1 LNVNASKPGGNF
13 PKHYLILK
21 VHILV
26 FRKEIEKV
34 QTIVIKIGSRILTS
48 DGHRQR
54 LTHIVDDIAALHKHG
69 LRVIIVSSG
78 AIAHG
83 MSVLKMEKRPTTI
96 PLKQACAAIGQNK
109 LMQMYD
115 QYFSKHSII
124 IGQVLLTWDDLKSKK
139 RYLNLR
145 NTFFQ
150 LLDHESIPIVNEN
163 DSVGVEEI
171 RFGNNDI
178 LGAQIALLAQA
189 DVFVN
194 LTDVGGLYDKN
205 PHTDVTAK
213 HIPVV
218 SQFSTS
224 LHQLADEKKSE
235 ISVGGMS
242 TKLKAAEIVTRAGIY
257 AIIGDGYDQ
266 RIRDVILNEHCAT
279 LFLPSKR
286 RMSSMRRWI
295 AFSGSSAGKITVD
308 SGAERAILK
317 MGKSLLPAGIKRCEG
332 SFKSGDM
339 VQIFNEQNQPVAKGL
354 VNYTS
359 EEISTIAGCKTG
371 QITEKLGHKSF
382 DEVIHRD
389 NMVLI

>member
-1 LNVNASKPGGNF
+1 M
-13 PKHYLILK
+13 
-21 VHILV
+21 V

-48 DGHRQR
+48 DGYRHR
-54 LTHIVDDIAALHKHG
+54 LTHLVEDIAALHNLG
-69 LRVIIVSSG
+69 MRVIVVSSG

-83 MSVLKMEKRPTTI
+83 MNELNLHKRPSTI

-109 LMQMYD
+109 LMQIYD
-115 QYFSKHSII
+115 HYFAKYEIV

-150 LLDHESIPIVNEN
+150 LLDNRCIPIVNEN

-205 PHTDVTAK
+205 PHTDTSAK

-218 SQFSTS
+218 SQFSS
-224 LHQLADEKKSE
+224 SVHQLANEKKSE

-266 RIRDVILNEHCAT
+266 RIRDVILDEHCAT

-286 RMSSMRRWI
+286 RMSSLRRWI

-308 SGAERAILK
+308 TGAERAIVK
-317 MGKSLLPAGIKRCEG
+317 MGKSLLPAGIRKCDG
-332 SFKSGDM
+332 AFKSGDM
-339 VQIFNEQNQPVAKGL
+339 VQVCNEQNQPIANGL
-354 VNYTS
+354 VNYS
-359 EEISTIAGCKTG
+359 SDEISALAGCKTS
-371 QITEKLGHKSF
+371 QISEKLGHKSF

>member
-1 LNVNASKPGGNF
+1 
-13 PKHYLILK
+13 
-21 VHILV
+21 LV

-48 DGHRQR
+48 DGYRQR
-54 LTHIVDDIAALHKHG
+54 LPHLVEDIAALHKKG
-69 LRVIIVSSG
+69 LRVIVVSSG

-83 MSVLKMEKRPTTI
+83 MNVLKMEKRPSTI
-96 PLKQACAAIGQNK
+96 PLQQACAAIGQNK
-109 LMQMYD
+109 LMQIYD
-115 QYFSKHSII
+115 QYFSKFSIV

-150 LLDHESIPIVNEN
+150 LLDHGSIPIVNEN

-171 RFGNNDI
+171 RFGNNDM
-178 LGAQIALLAQA
+178 LGAQVALLAQA

-205 PHTDVTAK
+205 PHTDATAK

-218 SQFSTS
+218 SQFSNTV
-224 LHQLADEKKSE
+224 HQLANEKKSE

-257 AIIGDGYDQ
+257 ALIGDGYDQ
-266 RIRDVILNEHCAT
+266 RIRDVILDEHCAT
-279 LFLPSKR
+279 LFMPSRR
-286 RMSSMRRWI
+286 RMSSLRRWI
-295 AFSGSSAGKITVD
+295 AFSGSSNGKISVD

-317 MGKSLLPAGIKRCEG
+317 MGKSLLPAGIKKCEG
-332 SFKSGDM
+332 AFKSGEM
-339 VQIFNEQNQPVAKGL
+339 VQICNEEGQPIAKGL

-359 EEISTIAGCKTG
+359 DEIVLLAGCKTS